1 MEYKAQYQHNF
12 LILCLLLLLLLTSF
26 PSTMANFKDN
36 LPTNPGDANANTK
49 VTYGFSRPAPDA
61 PKEDQNKKGQHVDL
75 ANVNC
80 GEFFVHLGPQS
91 NEETYQQCAAEFEC
105 RCPSVC
111 ECPLTLEP
119 DAFKQLKKNLA
130 PVIRQRLKKLFK
142 KELTVESAIEAAHTI
157 DLLKLLNES
166 TSELNV
172 IRDNVHNSARLLRD
186 AFDKIPE
193 YM

>member
-1 MEYKAQYQHNF
+1 MPKLYRETENLNTTMEYKAQYQHNF

-61 PKEDQNKKGQHVDL
+61 PKEDQNKK
-75 ANVNC
+75 
-80 GEFFVHLGPQS
+80 GPQS

-193 YM
+193 HM

>member
-26 PSTMANFKDN
+26 PSTMANHKDM
-36 LPTNPGDANANTK
+36 LPTNIPGDGNGNTK
-49 VTYGFSRPAPDA
+49 LTIGFSRPAHDA
-61 PKEDQNKKGQHVDL
+61 TKEDQNKK
-75 ANVNC
+75 
-80 GEFFVHLGPQS
+80 GPQS

-111 ECPLTLEP
+111 ECPITLEP
-119 DAFKQLKKNLA
+119 DAVKQLKKNLA
-130 PVIRQRLKKLFK
+130 PVIRQRLKELFK
-142 KELTVESAIEAAHTI
+142 KVLTVESAIEAAHTI

-172 IRDNVHNSARLLRD
+172 IRDDVHKGARLLRD

-193 YM
+193 HM